1 MNTYKYQNKK
11 KKKIM
16 RKFNLM
22 TGIIALTVAATM
34 FSPVAVSAAN
44 APAAK
49 SAQTIQTESAMK
61 AGQISVEDAKAAAFA
76 HAGLKEKDVVLRK
89 AALDMDDDRG
99 ILKYDVD
106 FFAADKDFEYD
117 IDAATGAVIKAERE
131 AMDAEDYAE
140 MKAIKESMKNKDA
153 AKAAD
158 LNEEGALDIALKHA
172 GVAKSDVTRK
182 NVHLDFDD
190 DLGKKV
196 FDVEFHVGIKEY
208 NYDIDPVTGE
218 ICKFDVD
225 IDD

>member
-1 MNTYKYQNKK
+1 
-11 KKKIM
+11 M
-16 RKFNLM
+16 RKINLM

-44 APAAK
+44 GPAPAAK
-49 SAQTIQTESAMK
+49 PAVEATQMIQTAS
-61 AGQISVEDAKAAAFA
+61 GQISVEDAKAAAFA

-131 AMDAEDYAE
+131 MMDAEDYAE
-140 MKAIKESMKNKDA
+140 MKAIKESMKTKEA
-153 AKAAD
+153 AKAAG

-172 GVAKSDVTRK
+172 GVAKSDVSFK
-182 NVHLDFDD
+182 KIHLDFDD
-190 DLGKKV
+190 DLGKTIY
-196 FDVEFHVGIKEY
+196 DVEFHVGIKEY
-208 NYDIDPVTGE
+208 NYDIDPTTGAIYE
-218 ICKFDVD
+218 FDVD

>member
-1 MNTYKYQNKK
+1 
-11 KKKIM
+11 M
-16 RKFNLM
+16 RKINFM
-22 TGIIALTVAATM
+22 TGILALTVAATM
-34 FSPVAVSAAN
+34 FTPAVVSAAN

-49 SAQTIQTESAMK
+49 SAQTIQTESTMK

-182 NVHLDFDD
+182 IIHRDFDD
-190 DLGKKV
+190 DLGKTI
-196 FDVEFHVGIKEY
+196 FDVEFHVGAKEY
-208 NYDIDPVTGE
+208 NYDIDPVTGQIYE
-218 ICKFDVD
+218 FDVD

>member
-1 MNTYKYQNKK
+1 
-11 KKKIM
+11 M
-16 RKFNLM
+16 RKINFM
-22 TGIIALTVAATM
+22 TGILALTVAATM
-34 FSPVAVSAAN
+34 FTPAVVSAAN
-44 APAAK
+44 APTAR
-49 SAQTIQTESAMK
+49 SAQTIQTESMAK

-117 IDAATGAVIKAERE
+117 IDATTGAVIKAERE
-131 AMDAEDYAE
+131 MMDAEDYAE
-140 MKAIKESMKNKDA
+140 MKAIKESMKTKEA
-153 AKAAD
+153 AKAAG

-172 GVAKSDVTRK
+172 GVAKSDVSFK
-182 NVHLDFDD
+182 KVHLDFDD
-190 DLGKKV
+190 DLGKTIY
-196 FDVEFHVGIKEY
+196 DVEFHVGIKEY

>member
-1 MNTYKYQNKK
+1 
-11 KKKIM
+11 M

-34 FSPVAVSAAN
+34 FTPAVVSAAN
-44 APAAK
+44 GPAPAAK
-49 SAQTIQTESAMK
+49 SAQTIQTESTMK

-106 FFAADKDFEYD
+106 FYAADKDFEYD
-117 IDAATGAVIKAERE
+117 IDATTGVVIKAERE
-131 AMDAEDYAE
+131 MMDAEDYAE
-140 MKAIKESMKNKDA
+140 MKAIKESMKTKDA

-182 NVHLDFDD
+182 NVHRDFDD
-190 DLGKKV
+190 DLGKTV

-218 ICKFDVD
+218 IYKFDVD
-225 IDD
+225 FDD